1 MRSTA
6 TMVEKSESGE
16 GRRKWPR
23 RPIFMPS
30 TIRALGHATEKMLL
44 LNLSKS
50 GFMGETKREFQ
61 RGCFIEV
68 MLPGVGHVRGRIV
81 WCERGRIGGQSLQA
95 I

>member
-1 MRSTA
+1 MGATA
-6 TMVEKSESGE
+6 FASERGEGGE
-16 GRRKWPR
+16 GRRKAAR
-23 RPIFMPS
+23 RSIFMPS

-50 GFMGETKREFQ
+50 GFMGETKRDFQ

-81 WCERGRIGGQSLQA
+81 WCERGRVGGQFLRP

>member
-1 MRSTA
+1 MGA
-6 TMVEKSESGE
+6 AAVVLEKGEGGE
-16 GRRKWPR
+16 GRRKCPR

-68 MLPGVGHVRGRIV
+68 MLPGVGHVRGRVV
-81 WCERGRIGGQSLQA
+81 WCERGRVGGQFLQA

>member
-1 MRSTA
+1 MGATALVQERDDGGARRRRS
-6 TMVEKSESGE
+6 
-16 GRRKWPR
+16 PR

-30 TIRALGHATEKMLL
+30 TIRALGHATEKVVL

-50 GFMGETKREFQ
+50 GFMGETRREFQ

-81 WCERGRIGGQSLQA
+81 WCERGRVGGQFLKP